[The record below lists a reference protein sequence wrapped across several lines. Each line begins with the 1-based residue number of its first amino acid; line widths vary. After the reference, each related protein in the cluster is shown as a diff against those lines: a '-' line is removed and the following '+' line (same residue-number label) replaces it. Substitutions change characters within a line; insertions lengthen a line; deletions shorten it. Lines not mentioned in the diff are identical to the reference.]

1 MPAASVAEWLTA
13 GAVGVAAFT
22 PGALLILSLDH
33 PRPSLA
39 PAREAVG
46 QAVLWLVVLIHLIP
60 TGGRR

>member
-1 MPAASVAEWLTA
+1 MTAATPAEWLTA
-13 GAVGVAAFT
+13 GAIGVTAFT

>member
-1 MPAASVAEWLTA
+1 MPAATVTEWLTA
-13 GAVGVAAFT
+13 GAIGVAAFT

-33 PRPSLA
+33 PRPSLD

>member
-1 MPAASVAEWLTA
+1 MNAATTGEWLTA
-13 GAVGVAAFT
+13 FTVGTAAFL

-33 PRPSLA
+33 PRPTLT
-39 PAREAVG
+39 PARGAIG